1 MADMTAN
8 ESAGARGG
16 GSWQNQVPEGTGQG
30 VTALKKLAWGDRQVP
45 SDLSSFQRH
54 SRNLYFIYQERVS
67 IICLAISLICEYLG
81 LPRVL

>member
-30 VTALKKLAWGDRQVP
+30 VTALKETGLGRQGGA
-45 SDLSSFQRH
+45 F
-54 SRNLYFIYQERVS
+54 
-67 IICLAISLICEYLG
+67 
-81 LPRVL
+81 